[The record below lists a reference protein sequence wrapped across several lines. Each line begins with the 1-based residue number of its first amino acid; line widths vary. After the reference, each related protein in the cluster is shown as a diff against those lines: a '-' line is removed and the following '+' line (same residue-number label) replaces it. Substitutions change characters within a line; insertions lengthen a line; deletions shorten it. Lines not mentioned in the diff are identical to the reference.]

1 MAHELHIVNGIAS
14 MAFIGETPWHGLGQQ
29 LTPDST
35 MEEWRQAANMQ
46 FSIERSAVQYK
57 TPVIVQDPLSNG
69 ISHFPEKH
77 VLYRSD
83 TYTPL
88 AVVSDKYKI
97 VQPAE
102 VLDFYQELTKSLGYQ
117 MATAGVLFG
126 GKRYWALAS
135 AGETARI
142 GTDTV
147 TNPQTGIQSRGDEYG
162 RYLLFSTACDGTMA
176 TRIVE
181 TTVRVVCNN
190 TLQVANHSTKGAGI
204 SIPHSR
210 EFSAKQ
216 VKDDLGLGDSF
227 THFMEDMRQFSDRTL
242 TKTEATNYLIQLM
255 GNPDLKPEEQTNGR
269 TLQEVY
275 ELYDNKSMGNQLQS
289 SHGTLL
295 GMLNAV
301 TEYTD
306 HHTAHRTTDARVNS
320 AWFGASNTLKSRAF
334 TQAQTLLAVA

>member
-1 MAHELHIVNGIAS
+1 MAHELHIKNGKAS

-29 LTPDST
+29 LTPEST
-35 MEEWRQAANMQ
+35 LEEWRTASNMD
-46 FSIERSAVQYK
+46 FTIERASVWATNTYGDALQM
-57 TPVIVQDPLSNG
+57 
-69 ISHFPEKH
+69 PEKH
-77 VLYRSD
+77 MLYRSD
-83 TYTPL
+83 THTPL

-135 AGETARI
+135 AGESASI
-142 GTDTV
+142 GSDLLLS
-147 TNPQTGIQSRGDEYG
+147 NGNSIKGDQYG

-176 TRIVE
+176 TRVIE

-190 TLQVANHSTKGAGI
+190 TLQVANSRTNGAGV

-210 EFSAKQ
+210 EFNATQ
-216 VKDDLGLGDSF
+216 VKQDLGLGDSF
-227 THFMEDMRQFSDRTL
+227 THFMEDMRQFADRTL
-242 TKTEATNYLIQLM
+242 TKQEATAYLIQLM
-255 GNPDLKPEEQTNGR
+255 GNPDLKPEEQTNGK
-269 TLQEVY
+269 TLQEIY
-275 ELYDNKSMGNQLQS
+275 ELYDSTSMGNQFQS
-289 SHGTLL
+289 SHNTLL

-306 HHTAHRTTDARVNS
+306 WHTAHRTTDARINS
-320 AWFGASNTLKSRAF
+320 TWFGSTNALKNRAYSQALTLVELSA
-334 TQAQTLLAVA
+334 